1 MEGSDSLNVYL
12 TEDSSTY
19 DEVDVDIHEVEVN
32 ITNDSAA
39 IGSITVVVL
48 PAGSYAWIYALAG
61 INDTIVSARP
71 DTLMSSFLIRVLFE
85 ETYSPA
91 IDGSNYYNDTLIKN
105 MNIATGMITDAGTV
119 QLH

>member
-1 MEGSDSLNVYL
+1 MKLKLILPMIVLRSVQLQKW
-12 TEDSSTY
+12 
-19 DEVDVDIHEVEVN
+19 
-32 ITNDSAA
+32 
-39 IGSITVVVL
+39 VL

-71 DTLMSSFLIRVLFE
+71 DTLMSSFFIRVLFE
-85 ETYSPA
+85 KTYSPA